1 MTTLVLTVIG
11 DDRAGLVSNLSQV
24 ITEHGGN
31 WTTSRMAELAGKFA
45 GIVQVDVDADAADA
59 LIAALEPLSG
69 LLEITAHEAGVAHS
83 AGTAVLE
90 LDIVADDRPG
100 IIREITEVISRE
112 GASIDSL
119 TSAVVEAPHAGGLLF
134 TAHATIRAT
143 GDDAAARLRE
153 GLEAVAGELMVEVSF
168 DR

>member
-11 DDRAGLVSNLSQV
+11 DDRTGSVNNLSRV

-31 WTTSRMAELAGKFA
+31 WTTSRMAELAGMFA
-45 GIVQVDVDADAADA
+45 GIVQVDVDASRADA
-59 LIAALEPLSG
+59 LVDALEPLSG
-69 LLEITAHEAGVAHS
+69 LLQITVHEAGVAS
-83 AGTAVLE
+83 TAHAHTLE
-90 LDIVADDRPG
+90 VDIVADDRPG
-100 IIREITEVISRE
+100 IVREITEVISDA
-112 GASIDSL
+112 GGSIDAL
-119 TSAVVEAPHAGGLLF
+119 TSEVSEAPHAGGMLF
-134 TAHATIRAT
+134 RAHATIHAN